1 MALSSTAANADS
13 GDSNHHSLLGG
24 AGSAVTNV
32 VHDATAPTPAVVAHP
47 LPRLTRAI
55 DQGVASTPVVNG
67 VVPEGMLAT
76 VPAPVVSTTTGAV
89 DGVGTGF
96 GTVASRVVSP
106 VLGTVGSTAGALP
119 VSIPGIAVGLPTAQL
134 DATLP
139 GPSAALAPT
148 THASSPLAEDV
159 AAPAVSP
166 ADPFDP
172 PGVGISP
179 WNTMVWATA
188 SEDPSVP
195 PSGGTPSADAPSGAV
210 AGGAAAALTSN
221 PSGTTA
227 GWLPG
232 INLLPPFAGILISAT
247 TAGRTPAPVSFDP
260 GSSPD

>member
-1 MALSSTAANADS
+1 M
-13 GDSNHHSLLGG
+13 
-24 AGSAVTNV
+24 TNV